1 MSPLAARIGPWL
13 ALICTFGSIISTVHA
28 KRKLKEQE
36 IIQRI
41 LNNYDW
47 RVRPRGLN
55 ASWPGERRHFVTT
68 SVII

>member
-1 MSPLAARIGPWL
+1 MRASAVQGRRLGLWL
-13 ALICTFGSIISTVHA
+13 ALMCAFGVFRGAGA

-55 ASWPGERRHFVTT
+55 ASWPGGF
-68 SVII
+68 SPPNSPFA